1 VKKEKQAGEISPA
14 FEHNKGFKRAA
25 KKMPALGNE
34 TVFPRNDNA
43 FMAKESLSYD
53 DSNSKIWL
61 DRPKKIYESQLEW
74 FTYLILG
81 VLIGICAFT
90 MDIIE
95 ESLVHFKDHYT

>member
-1 VKKEKQAGEISPA
+1 VKKVDKPGEISPA
-14 FEHNKGFKRAA
+14 YEANKGFKRAA
-25 KKMPALGNE
+25 KKMSAIGNE

-43 FMAKESLSYD
+43 FMAKESLSYE

-74 FTYLILG
+74 FTYLVLG
-81 VLIGICAFT
+81 ILIGICAFF

-95 ESLVHFKDHYT
+95 ESLVHFKDHFT